1 MISLKNVLVGKK
13 TVLGKDWCLG
23 NMFKASFLPIII
35 MKKQAAGQTKQNEQ
49 VNKDSEGSAVSFSS
63 EEAQKKLQLR
73 LCRFLLLK
81 YSDLINES
89 ERRTIGEIKGLVNS
103 DDLTIQ
109 SILADLKPENFS
121 FEKDFL
127 QAAEKIFD
135 FVSSEINF
143 VELDVNLNYWLS
155 PKEIFSEKIA
165 DDEDTAIFLCS
176 LLFGLGDEKAFV
188 AVAELDNMQTHA
200 FLITEFQNNFLIL
213 DPCQKHQ
220 FKKFF
225 GNRDNVLMDYSFK
238 GAKIKQF
245 LYKFN
250 HSTYE
255 QFVDAE

>member
-1 MISLKNVLVGKK
+1 
-13 TVLGKDWCLG
+13 
-23 NMFKASFLPIII
+23 
-35 MKKQAAGQTKQNEQ
+35 MKKHSAEQTKVNEP
-49 VNKDSEGSAVSFSS
+49 VNKADVVSFSS
-63 EEAQKKLQLR
+63 EDAQKELQCM
-73 LCRFLLLK
+73 LCRLLLSK
-81 YSDLINES
+81 YSELINES

-127 QAAEKIFD
+127 ITAEKIFG
-135 FVSSEINF
+135 FVSGEINF
-143 VELDVNLNYWLS
+143 VELGINLNYWLS

-165 DDEDTAIFLCS
+165 DDEDLAIFLCS

-188 AVAELDNMQTHA
+188 AVAELDNLQTHA
-200 FLITEFQNNFLIL
+200 FVITEFQENFLIL
-213 DPCQKHQ
+213 DPAQKHQ

-255 QFVDAE
+255 QFADAE